1 MVGRGCCGRGQR
13 RQRGRGGADG
23 GRAVREIAETARRGS
38 GAADG
43 GREGAGEVAE
53 VARAAEEVTREVK
66 QAMRDVVADVAE
78 VICMLVLAS

>member
-1 MVGRGCCGRGQR
+1 
-13 RQRGRGGADG
+13 
-23 GRAVREIAETARRGS
+23 VREIAETARRGS

-53 VARAAEEVTREVK
+53 VARVK
-66 QAMRDVVADVAE
+66 PAMRDVVADVAE

>member
-13 RQRGRGGADG
+13 RRRGRGGADG

-53 VARAAEEVTREVK
+53 VARVK
-66 QAMRDVVADVAE
+66 PAMRDVVADVAE